1 MGNKEVRFHAVATVK
16 DDIGPAYQGGPSHKA
31 GSTLC
36 LTTVTKNS
44 SGNLIHYLTPSPTAL
59 ALSIAIKASKKAIKL
74 HQAIDFVDIPDP
86 DGLAKMI
93 KDNSLLFDYFEYFMV
108 VVTFSLQAL
117 EVFCNDMIAKKLKGK
132 YRLQQGN
139 KIKKLSAH
147 QLQRQAS
154 IEIKLKTILPEILEI
169 NSPEHKKVWEN
180 FKELKRIRNT
190 IIHLKAHE
198 SYTNKIDEETLFY
211 EFFMA
216 EADKFPRFA
225 LEMIDFFSDSKEVN
239 PWLES
244 YRKQIFNTVD

>member
-1 MGNKEVRFHAVATVK
+1 MEHKEVRFHAMGIVK
-16 DDIGPAYQGGPSHKA
+16 DDIAPAYQGGPSHKA
-31 GSTLC
+31 GSAIC

-44 SGNLIHYLTPSPTAL
+44 RGDLIHYITPSPTAL

-74 HQAIDFVDIPDP
+74 HQTIDFVDIPSP

-93 KDNSLLFDYFEYFMV
+93 KNNSLLFDYFECFMV

-117 EVFCNDMIAKKLKGK
+117 EIFCNDMIAKKLKGK
-132 YRLQQGN
+132 YRLQREN
-139 KIKKLSAH
+139 KVLKLSADK
-147 QLQRQAS
+147 LQRKAS
-154 IEIKLKTILPEILEI
+154 IEEKLATILPEILEV
-169 NSPEHKKVWEN
+169 NSPKHKKVWEN

-190 IIHLKAHE
+190 TIHLKAHE

-225 LEMIDFFSDSKEVN
+225 LEMIEFFTDSKEVS